1 MECVSVVIN
10 SKIECSK
17 GKVMKV
23 DYKQNQRG
31 GYQVYLDGSDYGL
44 TFYLPNGYKPEDYKI
59 EFKENERSTL
69 LPCENLNIEFVSPP
83 ETTSLIRFDQGANI
97 ICEDKDIMFS
107 LKESLELGINTR
119 VLIETNIKPDADGF
133 KRIHRNRLSIK
144 DNYHI
149 SLGFLDKG
157 IKSKEIPEK
166 LTHIR
171 LASKRPIIDGEIA
184 HNKNINFVVLANSP
198 LIHLTGNEYNIH
210 RENNEPMLRLFLLC
224 PSATIVATNE
234 FKFPDAKSSINELI
248 FESDFLYWTYSTT
261 YIGGELNKLKL
272 QSDGFT
278 KIENYGMSV
287 MLVES
292 DTTINCENLYFNGGA
307 TGELIAMQPRIRTS
321 FFGKNT
327 ISCKKALD
335 IVSLVASTSLDQ
347 VSIDSKSDKL
357 TISNTPSI
365 FRSEISFKPD
375 DPSTE
380 EVLIEDATLN
390 KCSIKNHRGD
400 LCNIKLAEA
409 ILDGCNFN
417 KNAYLNFSYRSEL
430 EVEGRDYK
438 DYANIYYNLTN
449 VEVKEGATF
458 KVDMQATWKKA
469 FSNLDYAEGME
480 FFLNMT
486 NCVINGECE
495 LHGFV
500 PNLNNV
506 ILDNANLTC
515 NYPLMEANNSV
526 IRDKVELFNIK
537 GVNNSELN
545 KAVVDSSEPI
555 KIDSEIISSN
565 YIPDYVAY
573 LAEKDSSSKNSK
585 ISVKDIEIL

>member
-1 MECVSVVIN
+1 MA
-10 SKIECSK
+10 
-17 GKVMKV
+17 
-23 DYKQNQRG
+23 YRQNQKG
-31 GYQVYLDGSDYGL
+31 GWDVYFNNEEFGI
-44 TFYLPNGYKPEDYKI
+44 TFYFPKGYKPEDYDI
-59 EFKENERSTL
+59 QFKENERSTL

-83 ETTSLIRFDQGANI
+83 ETTSLIKFDQGANI

-107 LKESLELGINTR
+107 LKESLELGSNTR

-149 SLGFLDKG
+149 SLGFVDKG
-157 IKSKEIPEK
+157 IEAKKIPEK
-166 LTHIR
+166 LAHIR
-171 LASKRPIIDGEIA
+171 LASKRPIIDGEIS
-184 HNKNINFVVLANSP
+184 HNKNINFVVLANST

-210 RENNEPMLRLFLLC
+210 RENNEPMLNLYLFC

-234 FKFPDAKSSINELI
+234 FKFPDAKSSVNELI
-248 FESDFLYWTYSTT
+248 FEADFLYWAYSTT

-278 KIENYGMSV
+278 KIEKYGVPV

-307 TGELIAMQPRIRTS
+307 TGELSSIPQDAKTS

-327 ISCKKALD
+327 IRCKKALD

-347 VSIDSKSDKL
+347 VSIGSKSDKL

-375 DPSTE
+375 DPSIE

-390 KCSIKNHRGD
+390 KCSIKNHKGD

-417 KNAYLNFSYRSEL
+417 KNAYLDFSYRSEL
-430 EVEGRDYK
+430 EVEGREYK
-438 DYANIYYNLTN
+438 DYANLYYNLTN

-469 FSNLDYAEGME
+469 FSNIDYAEGME

-486 NCVINGECE
+486 NCVVNGECE

-573 LAEKDSSSKNSK
+573 LAEKDNSLKNSK
-585 ISVKDIEIL
+585 INVKDIEIL

>member
-1 MECVSVVIN
+1 
-10 SKIECSK
+10 
-17 GKVMKV
+17 MKV

-31 GYQVYLDGSDYGL
+31 GYQVYLDGKDYGL
-44 TFYLPNGYKPEDYKI
+44 AFYLPKGYKPEDYDI
-59 EFKENERSTL
+59 QFKENERSTL
-69 LPCENLNIEFVSPP
+69 CPCENLNIEFVNPP
-83 ETTSLIRFDQGANI
+83 EKTSLITFDQGVNI
-97 ICEDKDIMFS
+97 ICEDEDVMFS
-107 LKESLELGINTR
+107 LKESLELSSNTR
-119 VLIETNIKPDADGF
+119 VLIETNIKPDSDGF
-133 KRIHRNRLSIK
+133 KHIHRDRLSIK

-149 SLGFLDKG
+149 SLGFVDKG
-157 IKSKEIPEK
+157 IEAKKIPEK

-184 HNKNINFVVLANSP
+184 HNKNINFVVLANST

-210 RENNEPMLRLFLLC
+210 RENNEPMLRLFAIC
-224 PSATIVATNE
+224 PSATIVTKNE
-234 FKFPDAKSSINELI
+234 FKFPDAKSSVNELV

-307 TGELIAMQPRIRTS
+307 TGELVAMQPRIRTS
-321 FFGKNT
+321 LFGKNT
-327 ISCKKALD
+327 ITCKKALD

-365 FRSEISFKPD
+365 FRSDISFKPD
-375 DPSTE
+375 DSSTE

-390 KCSIKNHRGD
+390 KCSIKNHKGD

-417 KNAYLNFSYRSEL
+417 KNAYLDFSYRSEL
-430 EVEGRDYK
+430 EVEGREYK
-438 DYANIYYNLTN
+438 DYANLYYNLTN

-469 FSNLDYAEGME
+469 FSNIDYAEGME

-486 NCVINGECE
+486 NCVVNGECE

-500 PNLNNV
+500 PNLNNI

-537 GVNNSELN
+537 AVNNSELN
-545 KAVVDSSEPI
+545 KSVVDSSEPI

-573 LAEKDSSSKNSK
+573 LAEKNSSSKNSK
-585 ISVKDIEIL
+585 IDVKDIEIL

>member
-1 MECVSVVIN
+1 
-10 SKIECSK
+10 
-17 GKVMKV
+17 MKV

-31 GYQVYLDGSDYGL
+31 GYQVYLDGKDYGL
-44 TFYLPNGYKPEDYKI
+44 AFYLPNGYKPEDYDI
-59 EFKENERSTL
+59 QFKENEKAALS
-69 LPCENLNIEFVSPP
+69 PCENLNIEFVNPP
-83 ETTSLIRFDQGANI
+83 ENTSLITFDQGVNI

-107 LKESLELGINTR
+107 LKNSLELNQNTR
-119 VLIETNIKPDADGF
+119 VLIETNIKPDSDGF
-133 KRIHRNRLSIK
+133 KRIHRDRLIIK

-149 SLGFLDKG
+149 SLGFVDKG
-157 IKSKEIPEK
+157 IESKELPEG
-166 LTHIR
+166 LAPIR
-171 LASKRPIIDGEIA
+171 IAKKEPIVDNEIA
-184 HNKNINFVVLANSP
+184 RNSNINFVVLANST
-198 LIHLTGNEYNIH
+198 LIQLKGNSYKINK
-210 RENNEPMLRLFLLC
+210 ENNEPMLNLYLFC
-224 PSATIVATNE
+224 PSAVILAGNE
-234 FKFPDAKSSINELI
+234 FKFPDAKTSVNELI
-248 FESDFLYWTYSTT
+248 FEADFLYWSVSETF
-261 YIGGELNKLKL
+261 IGGESNKLKL

-278 KIENYGMSV
+278 KIENYGVPV

-307 TGELIAMQPRIRTS
+307 SRELGTIPPRIRTS
-321 FFGKNT
+321 FFGKNA

-375 DPSTE
+375 DPSIP

-390 KCSIKNHRGD
+390 KCFIKNHRGD

-430 EVEGRDYK
+430 EVEEREHK
-438 DYANIYYNLTN
+438 DYANLYYNLTN

-458 KVDMQATWKKA
+458 KVDMQAAWKKA
-469 FSNLDYAEGME
+469 FSNIDYAEGME

-486 NCVINGECE
+486 NCVVNGECE

-526 IRDKVELFNIK
+526 IRDKVELFNVK

>member
-1 MECVSVVIN
+1 
-10 SKIECSK
+10 
-17 GKVMKV
+17 MKV

-107 LKESLELGINTR
+107 LKESLELGSNTR

-585 ISVKDIEIL
+585 ICVKDIEIL

>member
-1 MECVSVVIN
+1 
-10 SKIECSK
+10 
-17 GKVMKV
+17 MKV

-31 GYQVYLDGSDYGL
+31 GYQVYLDGKDYGL
-44 TFYLPNGYKPEDYKI
+44 AFYFPKGYKPEDYDI
-59 EFKENERSTL
+59 QFKENERSTL

-83 ETTSLIRFDQGANI
+83 ETTSLIKFDQGANI

-107 LKESLELGINTR
+107 LKESLELGSNTR

-133 KRIHRNRLSIK
+133 KRIHRDRLSIK

-149 SLGFLDKG
+149 SLGFVDKG
-157 IKSKEIPEK
+157 IESKELPEK
-166 LTHIR
+166 LAHIR
-171 LASKRPIIDGEIA
+171 LAAKRPIIDGEIA
-184 HNKNINFVVLANSP
+184 HNKNINFVVLANST

-234 FKFPDAKSSINELI
+234 FKFPDAKSSVNELV

-278 KIENYGMSV
+278 KIEKYGVPV

-327 ISCKKALD
+327 ISCKKDLN

-357 TISNTPSI
+357 TISNSPSI

-375 DPSTE
+375 DTSIE
-380 EVLIEDATLN
+380 EVLIEDATLH
-390 KCSIKNHRGD
+390 KCSIKNHKGD

-417 KNAYLNFSYRSEL
+417 KNAYLDFSYRSEL
-430 EVEGRDYK
+430 EVEGREYK

-469 FSNLDYAEGME
+469 FSNIDYAEGMK

-486 NCVINGECE
+486 NCVVNGECE

-526 IRDKVELFNIK
+526 IKDKVELFNVK
-537 GVNNSELN
+537 AVNNSELN

-573 LAEKDSSSKNSK
+573 LAEKDNSSKNSK
-585 ISVKDIEIL
+585 IDVKDIEIL

>member
-1 MECVSVVIN
+1 
-10 SKIECSK
+10 
-17 GKVMKV
+17 MKV
-23 DYKQNQRG
+23 DYKQNERG
-31 GYQVYLDGSDYGL
+31 GYQVYLDGNGYGL
-44 TFYLPNGYKPEDYKI
+44 TFYLPKGYTPEDYGI
-59 EFKENERSTL
+59 EFEENAMVNL
-69 LPCENLNIEFVSPP
+69 FPCENLNIEFVNPP
-83 ETTSLIRFDQGANI
+83 EETDGPIVFDQAANI
-97 ICEDKDIMFS
+97 ICEDKDIMLS
-107 LKESLELGINTR
+107 LKDSLELGSNVR
-119 VLIETNIKPDADGF
+119 VLIETNIKPDSDGF
-133 KRIHRNRLSIK
+133 KRIHRDKLSIK

-149 SLGFLDKG
+149 TLGFVNKG
-157 IKSKEIPEK
+157 ITPKKIPEGI
-166 LTHIR
+166 IR
-171 LASKRPIIDGEIA
+171 NDINRDGEII
-184 HNKNINFVVLANSP
+184 NNRNINFVVLANSEI
-198 LIHLTGNEYNIH
+198 IHLQSNDYRIH
-210 RENNEPMLRLFLLC
+210 RENNEPMLNLYLFC
-224 PSATIVATNE
+224 PSATIVTSNQ

-248 FESDFLYWTYSTT
+248 FEADLLYWSVSET
-261 YIGGELNKLKL
+261 YIDGELNKLKL
-272 QSDGFT
+272 QSDNFT
-278 KIENYGMSV
+278 KIENYGVPV
-287 MLVES
+287 MLVDT

-307 TGELIAMQPRIRTS
+307 SRELGTIPPRIKTS
-321 FFGKNT
+321 LFGKNT
-327 ISCKKALD
+327 ISCKKVLD
-335 IVSLVASTSLDQ
+335 IVSLVNNTSFDQ

-357 TISNTPSI
+357 TISNSPSI

-375 DPSTE
+375 DTSIE
-380 EVLIEDATLN
+380 EVLIEDATLH
-390 KCSIKNHRGD
+390 KCSIKNHKGD

-430 EVEGRDYK
+430 EVEGREYK

-469 FSNLDYAEGME
+469 FSNIDYAEGMK

-486 NCVINGECE
+486 NCVVNGECE

-526 IRDKVELFNIK
+526 IRDKVELFNVK

-573 LAEKDSSSKNSK
+573 LAEKDNSSKNSK

>member
-1 MECVSVVIN
+1 
-10 SKIECSK
+10 
-17 GKVMKV
+17 MKV
-23 DYKQNQRG
+23 DYKQNQGG
-31 GYQVYLDGSDYGL
+31 GYQVYLDGKDYGL
-44 TFYLPNGYKPEDYKI
+44 AFYLPKGYKPEDYNI
-59 EFKENERSTL
+59 QFKENERSTL
-69 LPCENLNIEFVSPP
+69 CPCENLNIEFVNPP
-83 ETTSLIRFDQGANI
+83 EKTSLITFDQGANI

-107 LKESLELGINTR
+107 LKESLELGSNTR
-119 VLIETNIKPDADGF
+119 VLIETNIKPDSDGF
-133 KRIHRNRLSIK
+133 KRIHRDRLSIK

-149 SLGFLDKG
+149 SLGFVD
-157 IKSKEIPEK
+157 KEITPKKIPEGI
-166 LTHIR
+166 IR
-171 LASKRPIIDGEIA
+171 NDINRDGEII
-184 HNKNINFVVLANSP
+184 NNRNINFVVLANSEI
-198 LIHLTGNEYNIH
+198 IHLQSNDYRIH
-210 RENNEPMLRLFLLC
+210 RENNEPMLNLYLFC
-224 PSATIVATNE
+224 PSATIVTTNQ
-234 FKFPDAKSSINELI
+234 FKFPDAKTSVNELT
-248 FESDFLYWTYSTT
+248 FEADFLYWSVSETF
-261 YIGGELNKLKL
+261 IGGESNKLKL

-278 KIENYGMSV
+278 KIENYGVPV

-307 TGELIAMQPRIRTS
+307 SRELGTIPPRIRTS

-357 TISNTPSI
+357 TILNTPSI

-375 DPSTE
+375 DTSIE
-380 EVLIEDATLN
+380 EVLIEDATLH
-390 KCSIKNHRGD
+390 KCSIKNHKGD

-417 KNAYLNFSYRSEL
+417 KNAYLDFSYRSEL
-430 EVEGRDYK
+430 EVEGREYK

-449 VEVKEGATF
+449 VEVKEAATF

-469 FSNLDYAEGME
+469 FSNIDYAEGME

-486 NCVINGECE
+486 NCVVNGECE

-526 IRDKVELFNIK
+526 IRDKVELFNVK
-537 GVNNSELN
+537 GINNSELN

-573 LAEKDSSSKNSK
+573 LAEKDNSSKNSK
-585 ISVKDIEIL
+585 IDVKDIEIL

>member
-1 MECVSVVIN
+1 
-10 SKIECSK
+10 
-17 GKVMKV
+17 MKV
-23 DYKQNQRG
+23 NYKQNQKG
-31 GYQVYLDGSDYGL
+31 GYQVYLDGKDYGL
-44 TFYLPNGYKPEDYKI
+44 VFYLPKGYKPEDYDI
-59 EFKENERSTL
+59 QFKENERSTFC
-69 LPCENLNIEFVSPP
+69 PCENLNIEFVSPP
-83 ETTSLIRFDQGANI
+83 EKTSLITFDQGVNI
-97 ICEDKDIMFS
+97 ICEDKEIMFC
-107 LKESLELGINTR
+107 LKESLELGSNTR
-119 VLIETNIKPDADGF
+119 VLIETNIKPDSDGF
-133 KRIHRNRLSIK
+133 KRIHRDKLSIK
-144 DNYHI
+144 DNHHI
-149 SLGFLDKG
+149 TLGFVDKG
-157 IKSKEIPEK
+157 ITPKKIPEGI
-166 LTHIR
+166 TRNDINR
-171 LASKRPIIDGEIA
+171 DGEII
-184 HNKNINFVVLANSP
+184 NNRNINFVVLANSEI
-198 LIHLTGNEYNIH
+198 IHLQSNDYRIH
-210 RENNEPMLRLFLLC
+210 RENNEPMLNLYLFC
-224 PSATIVATNE
+224 PSATIVTSNQ

-248 FESDFLYWTYSTT
+248 FEADLLYWSVSET

-272 QSDGFT
+272 QSDNFT
-278 KIENYGMSV
+278 KIENYGVPV
-287 MLVES
+287 MLVDT

-307 TGELIAMQPRIRTS
+307 SRELGTIPPRIKTS
-321 FFGKNT
+321 LFGKNT
-327 ISCKKALD
+327 ISCKKVLD
-335 IVSLVASTSLDQ
+335 IVSLVSGTSLDQ

-365 FRSEISFKPD
+365 FRSEIVFKPD
-375 DPSTE
+375 DPNKE
-380 EVLIEDATLN
+380 EILIEDATIN
-390 KCSIKNHRGD
+390 KSLIKNHKGD

-417 KNAYLNFSYRSEL
+417 KNAYLDFSYRSEL
-430 EVEGRDYK
+430 EVEGREYK
-438 DYANIYYNLTN
+438 DYANLYYNLTN

-458 KVDMQATWKKA
+458 KVDMQATWKKT
-469 FSNLDYAEGME
+469 FSNIDYAEGME

-526 IRDKVELFNIK
+526 IRDKVELFNVK

-565 YIPDYVAY
+565 YIPDYNAY
-573 LAEKDSSSKNSK
+573 LAEKDNSSKNSK

>member
-1 MECVSVVIN
+1 MA
-10 SKIECSK
+10 
-17 GKVMKV
+17 
-23 DYKQNQRG
+23 
-31 GYQVYLDGSDYGL
+31 
-44 TFYLPNGYKPEDYKI
+44 
-59 EFKENERSTL
+59 
-69 LPCENLNIEFVSPP
+69 FV
-83 ETTSLIRFDQGANI
+83 
-97 ICEDKDIMFS
+97 
-107 LKESLELGINTR
+107 
-119 VLIETNIKPDADGF
+119 
-133 KRIHRNRLSIK
+133 
-144 DNYHI
+144 
-149 SLGFLDKG
+149 DKG
-157 IKSKEIPEK
+157 IEAKKIPEN

-184 HNKNINFVVLANSP
+184 HNKNINFVILANST

-210 RENNEPMLRLFLLC
+210 RENNEPMLRLFTLC

-234 FKFPDAKSSINELI
+234 FKFPDAKSSVNELI

-278 KIENYGMSV
+278 KVENYGMSV
-287 MLVES
+287 MLVDS

-307 TGELIAMQPRIRTS
+307 TGELVTMQPRIRTS
-321 FFGKNT
+321 LFGKNT
-327 ISCKKALD
+327 ITCKKALD

-375 DPSTE
+375 DPSTQ

-417 KNAYLNFSYRSEL
+417 KNAYLDFSYRSEL
-430 EVEGRDYK
+430 EVEGREYK

-469 FSNLDYAEGME
+469 FSNIDYAEGME

-486 NCVINGECE
+486 NCVVNGDCE

-526 IRDKVELFNIK
+526 IRDKVELFNVK

-545 KAVVDSSEPI
+545 IAVVDSSEPI

-585 ISVKDIEIL
+585 INVKDIEIL

>member
-1 MECVSVVIN
+1 
-10 SKIECSK
+10 
-17 GKVMKV
+17 MKV

-31 GYQVYLDGSDYGL
+31 GYQVYLDGKDYGL
-44 TFYLPNGYKPEDYKI
+44 TFYLPKGYKPEDYDI
-59 EFKENERSTL
+59 QFKENERSTL
-69 LPCENLNIEFVSPP
+69 CPCENLSIEFVNPP
-83 ETTSLIRFDQGANI
+83 DNTSLITFDQGANI

-107 LKESLELGINTR
+107 LKNSLELGSNTR
-119 VLIETNIKPDADGF
+119 VLIETNIKPDSDGF
-133 KRIHRNRLSIK
+133 KRIHRDRLIIK

-149 SLGFLDKG
+149 SLGFVDKG
-157 IKSKEIPEK
+157 IESKELPEG
-166 LTHIR
+166 LAPIR
-171 LASKRPIIDGEIA
+171 IATKEPIINSEIA
-184 HNKNINFVVLANSP
+184 RNSNINFVVLANST
-198 LIHLTGNEYNIH
+198 LIQLKGNSYKINK
-210 RENNEPMLRLFLLC
+210 ENNEPMLNLYLFC
-224 PSATIVATNE
+224 PSAVILAGNE
-234 FKFPDAKSSINELI
+234 FKFPDAKTSVNELV
-248 FESDFLYWTYSTT
+248 FESDFLYWSVSDT
-261 YIGGELNKLKL
+261 YIGGESNKLKL
-272 QSDGFT
+272 HSDGFT
-278 KIENYGMSV
+278 KIENYGVPV

-307 TGELIAMQPRIRTS
+307 TGELVAMQPRIRTS

-327 ISCKKALD
+327 ITCKKDLN
-335 IVSLVASTSLDQ
+335 IVSLVTSTSLDQ

-365 FRSEISFKPD
+365 FRSEISFRPD
-375 DPSTE
+375 DPSIQ

-390 KCSIKNHRGD
+390 KCFIKNHKGD

-417 KNAYLNFSYRSEL
+417 KNAYLDFSYRSEL
-430 EVEGRDYK
+430 EVEGREYK

-469 FSNLDYAEGME
+469 FSNIDYAEGME

-486 NCVINGECE
+486 NCVVNGECE
-495 LHGFV
+495 IHGFV

-526 IRDKVELFNIK
+526 IRDKVELFNVK

-565 YIPDYVAY
+565 YIPDYSAY
-573 LAEKDSSSKNSK
+573 LAEKDNSSKNSK
-585 ISVKDIEIL
+585 IDVKDIELL

>member
-1 MECVSVVIN
+1 
-10 SKIECSK
+10 
-17 GKVMKV
+17 MKV
-23 DYKQNQRG
+23 DYKQNQKG
-31 GYQVYLDGSDYGL
+31 GYQVYLDGKDYGL
-44 TFYLPNGYKPEDYKI
+44 AFYLPKGYKPEDYDI
-59 EFKENERSTL
+59 QFKENERSTL
-69 LPCENLNIEFVSPP
+69 CPCENLNIEFVNPP
-83 ETTSLIRFDQGANI
+83 EKTSLITFDQGANI

-107 LKESLELGINTR
+107 LKESLELGSNTR
-119 VLIETNIKPDADGF
+119 VLVETNIKPDSDGF
-133 KRIHRNRLSIK
+133 KRIHRDRLSIK

-149 SLGFLDKG
+149 SLGLVDKG
-157 IKSKEIPEK
+157 IEAKELPEK
-166 LTHIR
+166 LAHIR

-184 HNKNINFVVLANSP
+184 HNKNINFVVLANST

-210 RENNEPMLRLFLLC
+210 RENNEPMLRLFTLC

-234 FKFPDAKSSINELI
+234 FKFPDAKSSVNELV

-278 KIENYGMSV
+278 KIEKYGVPV

-327 ISCKKALD
+327 ITCKKDLN
-335 IVSLVASTSLDQ
+335 IVSLVASTSFDQ

-365 FRSEISFKPD
+365 FRSDISFKPD

-390 KCSIKNHRGD
+390 KCFIKNHKGD

-417 KNAYLNFSYRSEL
+417 KNAYLDFSYRSEL
-430 EVEGRDYK
+430 EVEGREYK

-469 FSNLDYAEGME
+469 FSNIDYTEGME

-486 NCVINGECE
+486 NCVVNGECE

-526 IRDKVELFNIK
+526 IRDKVELFNVK

-573 LAEKDSSSKNSK
+573 LAEKDNSSKNSK
-585 ISVKDIEIL
+585 IDVKDIEIL

>member
-1 MECVSVVIN
+1 
-10 SKIECSK
+10 
-17 GKVMKV
+17 MKV

-31 GYQVYLDGSDYGL
+31 GYQVYLDGKDYGL
-44 TFYLPNGYKPEDYKI
+44 AFYLPKGYKPEDYDI
-59 EFKENERSTL
+59 QFKENERSTL
-69 LPCENLNIEFVSPP
+69 CPCENLNIEFVDPP
-83 ETTSLIRFDQGANI
+83 EKTSLITFDQGANI

-107 LKESLELGINTR
+107 LKESLELGSNTR
-119 VLIETNIKPDADGF
+119 VLIETNIKPDSDGF
-133 KRIHRNRLSIK
+133 KRIHRDRLSIK

-149 SLGFLDKG
+149 SLGFVDKG
-157 IKSKEIPEK
+157 IEAKELPEK

-184 HNKNINFVVLANSP
+184 HNKNINFVVLANST

-210 RENNEPMLRLFLLC
+210 RENNEPMLRLFAIC

-234 FKFPDAKSSINELI
+234 FKFPDAKSSVNELI

-307 TGELIAMQPRIRTS
+307 TGELTAMQPRIRTS
-321 FFGKNT
+321 LFGKNT

-335 IVSLVASTSLDQ
+335 IVSLVFSTSLDQ
-347 VSIDSKSDKL
+347 VDIQSKSDKL
-357 TISNTPSI
+357 KISNSPSI
-365 FRSEISFKPD
+365 FRSEIAFKPD
-375 DPSTE
+375 DPSTQ

-390 KCSIKNHRGD
+390 KCFIKNHKGD

-417 KNAYLNFSYRSEL
+417 KNAYLDFSYRSEL
-430 EVEGRDYK
+430 EVEGREYK

-469 FSNLDYAEGME
+469 FSNLDYGEGME

-486 NCVINGECE
+486 NCVVSGECE
-495 LHGFV
+495 IHGFV

-526 IRDKVELFNIK
+526 IRDKVELFNVK

-565 YIPDYVAY
+565 YISDYVAY
-573 LAEKDSSSKNSK
+573 LAEKDNSSKNSK
-585 ISVKDIEIL
+585 IDVKDIEIL

>member
-1 MECVSVVIN
+1 
-10 SKIECSK
+10 
-17 GKVMKV
+17 MKV

-31 GYQVYLDGSDYGL
+31 GYQVYLDGKDYGL
-44 TFYLPNGYKPEDYKI
+44 AFYLSKGYKPEDYDI
-59 EFKENERSTL
+59 QFKENERATL
-69 LPCENLNIEFVSPP
+69 CPCENLNIEFVNPP
-83 ETTSLIRFDQGANI
+83 ETTSLITFDQGVNI

-107 LKESLELGINTR
+107 LKDSLELGSNTR
-119 VLIETNIKPDADGF
+119 VLIETNIKPDSDGF
-133 KRIHRNRLSIK
+133 KRIHRDRLSIK

-149 SLGFLDKG
+149 SLGFVDKG
-157 IKSKEIPEK
+157 IEAKELPEK

-171 LASKRPIIDGEIA
+171 LASKRPIIDGEILR
-184 HNKNINFVVLANSP
+184 NSNINFVVLANSNI
-198 LIHLTGNEYNIH
+198 IHLQTNDYKIH
-210 RENNEPMLRLFLLC
+210 KENNEPMLRLFAIC
-224 PSATIVATNE
+224 PSATIVTANQ
-234 FKFPDAKSSINELI
+234 FKFPDAKTSVNELT
-248 FESDFLYWTYSTT
+248 FEADFLYWSVSETF
-261 YIGGELNKLKL
+261 IGGESNKLKL
-272 QSDGFT
+272 RSDGFT
-278 KIENYGMSV
+278 KIENYGVPV

-307 TGELIAMQPRIRTS
+307 SRELGTIPPRIRTS
-321 FFGKNT
+321 LFGKNT

-335 IVSLVASTSLDQ
+335 IVSLVSSTSLDQ

-390 KCSIKNHRGD
+390 KCFIKNHKGD

-417 KNAYLNFSYRSEL
+417 KNAYLDFSYRSEL
-430 EVEGRDYK
+430 EVEGREYK
-438 DYANIYYNLTN
+438 DYANLYYNLTN

-469 FSNLDYAEGME
+469 FSNIDYAEGME

-486 NCVINGECE
+486 NCVVNGECE

-515 NYPLMEANNSV
+515 NYPLMEANNAV

-585 ISVKDIEIL
+585 IDVKDIEIL

>member
-1 MECVSVVIN
+1 
-10 SKIECSK
+10 
-17 GKVMKV
+17 MKV

-107 LKESLELGINTR
+107 LKESLELGSNTR

>member
-1 MECVSVVIN
+1 
-10 SKIECSK
+10 
-17 GKVMKV
+17 
-23 DYKQNQRG
+23 
-31 GYQVYLDGSDYGL
+31 
-44 TFYLPNGYKPEDYKI
+44 
-59 EFKENERSTL
+59 
-69 LPCENLNIEFVSPP
+69 
-83 ETTSLIRFDQGANI
+83 
-97 ICEDKDIMFS
+97 
-107 LKESLELGINTR
+107 
-119 VLIETNIKPDADGF
+119 
-133 KRIHRNRLSIK
+133 
-144 DNYHI
+144 
-149 SLGFLDKG
+149 
-157 IKSKEIPEK
+157 
-166 LTHIR
+166 
-171 LASKRPIIDGEIA
+171 
-184 HNKNINFVVLANSP
+184 
-198 LIHLTGNEYNIH
+198 
-210 RENNEPMLRLFLLC
+210 MLRLFAIC

-234 FKFPDAKSSINELI
+234 FKFPDAKTSINELV
-248 FESDFLYWTYSTT
+248 FEADFLYWTYSTT

-278 KIENYGMSV
+278 KIEKYGVPV

-327 ISCKKALD
+327 ISCKKVLD
-335 IVSLVASTSLDQ
+335 IVSLVSSTSFDQ

-357 TISNTPSI
+357 TISNSPSI

-375 DPSTE
+375 DPSTQ

-430 EVEGRDYK
+430 EVEGREYK

-469 FSNLDYAEGME
+469 FSNIDYAEGME

-486 NCVINGECE
+486 NCVVNGECK

-526 IRDKVELFNIK
+526 IRDKVELFNVK

-565 YIPDYVAY
+565 YIPDYNAY
-573 LAEKDSSSKNSK
+573 LAEKNSSSKNSK
-585 ISVKDIEIL
+585 IDVKDIEIL

>member
-1 MECVSVVIN
+1 
-10 SKIECSK
+10 
-17 GKVMKV
+17 MKV

-31 GYQVYLDGSDYGL
+31 GYQVYLDGKDYGL
-44 TFYLPNGYKPEDYKI
+44 AFYLPKGYKPEDYDI
-59 EFKENERSTL
+59 QFKENEMAYLT
-69 LPCENLNIEFVSPP
+69 PCENLNIEFVNPP
-83 ETTSLIRFDQGANI
+83 EETSLITFDQGANI

-107 LKESLELGINTR
+107 LKNSLELNQNTR
-119 VLIETNIKPDADGF
+119 VLIETNIKPDSDGF
-133 KRIHRNRLSIK
+133 KRIHRDRLIIK
-144 DNYHI
+144 ENYHI
-149 SLGFLDKG
+149 SLGFVDKG
-157 IKSKEIPEK
+157 IKSKELPEG
-166 LTHIR
+166 LAPIR
-171 LASKRPIIDGEIA
+171 IATGAPIVDGEIA
-184 HNKNINFVVLANSP
+184 RNRNINFVVLANST
-198 LIHLTGNEYNIH
+198 LIQLKGNSYKINK
-210 RENNEPMLRLFLLC
+210 ENNEPMLNLYLFC
-224 PSATIVATNE
+224 PSAVILAGNE
-234 FKFPDAKSSINELI
+234 FKFPDAKTSVNELI
-248 FESDFLYWTYSTT
+248 FEADFLYWSVSETH
-261 YIGGELNKLKL
+261 IGGELNKLKL

-278 KIENYGMSV
+278 RIENYGVPV

-307 TGELIAMQPRIRTS
+307 SRELGTIPPRIRTS
-321 FFGKNT
+321 LFGKNT

-335 IVSLVASTSLDQ
+335 IVSLTFSTSLDQ
-347 VSIDSKSDKL
+347 VDIQSKSDKL
-357 TISNTPSI
+357 KISNSPSI
-365 FRSEISFKPD
+365 FRSEVSFKPD
-375 DPSTE
+375 DPSIE

-390 KCSIKNHRGD
+390 KCSIKNHKGD

-430 EVEGRDYK
+430 EVEGREYK

-449 VEVKEGATF
+449 VEVKEGATL

-469 FSNLDYAEGME
+469 FSNIDYAEGME

-565 YIPDYVAY
+565 YIPDYIAY
-573 LAEKDSSSKNSK
+573 LAEKDNSSKNSK
-585 ISVKDIEIL
+585 IDVKDIEIL

>member
-1 MECVSVVIN
+1 
-10 SKIECSK
+10 
-17 GKVMKV
+17 MKV
-23 DYKQNQRG
+23 DYKQNERG
-31 GYQVYLDGSDYGL
+31 GYQVYLDGKDYGL
-44 TFYLPNGYKPEDYKI
+44 AFYFPKGYKPEDYDI
-59 EFKENERSTL
+59 QFKENERSTL
-69 LPCENLNIEFVSPP
+69 CPCENLNIEFVNPP
-83 ETTSLIRFDQGANI
+83 EKTSLITFDQGANI
-97 ICEDKDIMFS
+97 ICEDKEIMFC
-107 LKESLELGINTR
+107 LKESLELGSNTR
-119 VLIETNIKPDADGF
+119 VLIETNIKPDSDGF
-133 KRIHRNRLSIK
+133 KRIHRDRLSIK

-149 SLGFLDKG
+149 SLGFVDKG
-157 IKSKEIPEK
+157 IEAKKIPEK

-184 HNKNINFVVLANSP
+184 HNKNINFVVLANSS
-198 LIHLTGNEYNIH
+198 LIHLIGNEYNIH

-234 FKFPDAKSSINELI
+234 FKFPDAKTSVNELI

-307 TGELIAMQPRIRTS
+307 TGELVAMQPRIRTS

-327 ISCKKALD
+327 ISCKKDLN

-409 ILDGCNFN
+409 ILDGCNFD
-417 KNAYLNFSYRSEL
+417 KNAYLDFSYRSEL
-430 EVEGRDYK
+430 EVEGREYK

-469 FSNLDYAEGME
+469 FSNIDYAEGME

-486 NCVINGECE
+486 NCVVNGECE

-526 IRDKVELFNIK
+526 IRDKVELFNVK

-573 LAEKDSSSKNSK
+573 LAEKDNSSKNSK
-585 ISVKDIEIL
+585 ISVKDIELL

>member
-1 MECVSVVIN
+1 
-10 SKIECSK
+10 
-17 GKVMKV
+17 MKV
-23 DYKQNQRG
+23 DYKQNQKG
-31 GYQVYLDGSDYGL
+31 GYQVYLDGKDYGL
-44 TFYLPNGYKPEDYKI
+44 AFYLPKGYKPEDYDI
-59 EFKENERSTL
+59 QFKENERSIL
-69 LPCENLNIEFVSPP
+69 CPCENLNIEFVNPP
-83 ETTSLIRFDQGANI
+83 ETTSLITFDQGANI

-107 LKESLELGINTR
+107 LKESLEFGSNTR
-119 VLIETNIKPDADGF
+119 VLIETNIKPDSDGF
-133 KRIHRNRLSIK
+133 KRIHRDRLSIK

-149 SLGFLDKG
+149 SLGFVDKG
-157 IKSKEIPEK
+157 IESKKIPEK

-184 HNKNINFVVLANSP
+184 HNKNINFVVLANST

-234 FKFPDAKSSINELI
+234 FKFPDAKTSVNELI

-278 KIENYGMSV
+278 KIEKYGVPV

-327 ISCKKALD
+327 ITCKKDLN
-335 IVSLVASTSLDQ
+335 IVSLVASTSFDQ
-347 VSIDSKSDKL
+347 VNIDSKSDKL

-375 DPSTE
+375 DPSIE

-409 ILDGCNFN
+409 ILDGCNFD

-430 EVEGRDYK
+430 EVEGREYK
-438 DYANIYYNLTN
+438 DYANLYYNLTN

-469 FSNLDYAEGME
+469 FSNIDYAEGME

-486 NCVINGECE
+486 NCVVNGECE

-526 IRDKVELFNIK
+526 IRDKVELFNVK

-573 LAEKDSSSKNSK
+573 LAEKDNSSKNSK

>member
-1 MECVSVVIN
+1 
-10 SKIECSK
+10 
-17 GKVMKV
+17 MKV

-31 GYQVYLDGSDYGL
+31 GYQVYLDGKDYGL
-44 TFYLPNGYKPEDYKI
+44 AFYFPKGYKPEDYDI
-59 EFKENERSTL
+59 QFKENERSTL

-107 LKESLELGINTR
+107 LKESLELGSNTR

-157 IKSKEIPEK
+157 IESKELPEK
-166 LTHIR
+166 LAHIR
-171 LASKRPIIDGEIA
+171 LAAGVPIRDGDIIR
-184 HNKNINFVVLANSP
+184 NRNINFVVLANSN
-198 LIHLTGNEYNIH
+198 LISLIKNDYRVHK
-210 RENNEPMLRLFLLC
+210 ENNEPMLNLYLFC
-224 PSATIVATNE
+224 PSATIVNKSE
-234 FKFPDAKSSINELI
+234 FEFSNVKTSVNELV
-248 FESDFLYWTYSTT
+248 FEADFLYWAFSKT
-261 YIGGELNKLKL
+261 YIDGELNKVKL
-272 QSDGFT
+272 QSEGFT
-278 KIENYGMSV
+278 KIENHGSTV
-287 MLVES
+287 LLAAT
-292 DTTINCENLYFNGGA
+292 DTTIDSENLYFNGGA
-307 TGELIAMQPRIRTS
+307 SRELSSIPQDAKTS

-327 ISCKKALD
+327 IRCKKALD
-335 IVSLVASTSLDQ
+335 IVSLVTNTSLDQ

-357 TISNTPSI
+357 TISNSPSI

-375 DPSTE
+375 DTSIE
-380 EVLIEDATLN
+380 EVLIEDATLH
-390 KCSIKNHRGD
+390 KCSIKNHKGD

-430 EVEGRDYK
+430 EVEGREYK

-458 KVDMQATWKKA
+458 RVDMQAKWNNA

-495 LHGFV
+495 IHGFV

-506 ILDNANLTC
+506 VLDNANLTC

-573 LAEKDSSSKNSK
+573 LAEKDNSSKNSK
-585 ISVKDIEIL
+585 ISVKDIELL

>member
-1 MECVSVVIN
+1 M
-10 SKIECSK
+10 
-17 GKVMKV
+17 VMKV
-23 DYKQNQRG
+23 DYKQNERG
-31 GYQVYLDGSDYGL
+31 GYQVYLDGKDYGL
-44 TFYLPNGYKPEDYKI
+44 AFYFPKGYKPEDYDI
-59 EFKENERSTL
+59 QFKENERSTL
-69 LPCENLNIEFVSPP
+69 CPCENLNIEFVNPP
-83 ETTSLIRFDQGANI
+83 EKTSLITFDQGANI
-97 ICEDKDIMFS
+97 ICEDKEIMFC
-107 LKESLELGINTR
+107 LKESLELGSNTR
-119 VLIETNIKPDADGF
+119 VLIETNIKPDSDGF
-133 KRIHRNRLSIK
+133 KRIHRDRLSIK

-149 SLGFLDKG
+149 SLGFVDKG
-157 IKSKEIPEK
+157 IEAKKIPEK

-184 HNKNINFVVLANSP
+184 HNKNINFVVLANSS
-198 LIHLTGNEYNIH
+198 LIHLIGNEYNIH

-234 FKFPDAKSSINELI
+234 FKFPDAKTSVNELI

-307 TGELIAMQPRIRTS
+307 TGELVAMQPRIRTS

-327 ISCKKALD
+327 ISCKKDLN

-409 ILDGCNFN
+409 ILDGCNFD
-417 KNAYLNFSYRSEL
+417 KNAYLDFSYRSEL
-430 EVEGRDYK
+430 EVEGREYK

-469 FSNLDYAEGME
+469 FSNIDYAEGME

-486 NCVINGECE
+486 NCVVNGECE

-526 IRDKVELFNIK
+526 IRDKVELFNVK

-573 LAEKDSSSKNSK
+573 LAEKDNSSKNSK
-585 ISVKDIEIL
+585 ISVKDIELL

>member
-1 MECVSVVIN
+1 
-10 SKIECSK
+10 
-17 GKVMKV
+17 MKV

-31 GYQVYLDGSDYGL
+31 GYQVYLDGKDYGL
-44 TFYLPNGYKPEDYKI
+44 AFYFPKGYKPEDYDI
-59 EFKENERSTL
+59 QFKENERSTL
-69 LPCENLNIEFVSPP
+69 LPCENLNIEFVNPP
-83 ETTSLIRFDQGANI
+83 EKTSLITFDQGVNI

-107 LKESLELGINTR
+107 LKESLELGNNTR
-119 VLIETNIKPDADGF
+119 VLIETNIKPDSDGF
-133 KRIHRNRLSIK
+133 KRIHRDKLSIK
-144 DNYHI
+144 DNHHI
-149 SLGFLDKG
+149 TLGFVNKG
-157 IKSKEIPEK
+157 ITPKKIPEGI
-166 LTHIR
+166 IR
-171 LASKRPIIDGEIA
+171 NDINRDGEII
-184 HNKNINFVVLANSP
+184 NNRNINFVVLANSEI
-198 LIHLTGNEYNIH
+198 IHLQSNDYRIH
-210 RENNEPMLRLFLLC
+210 RENNEPMLNLYLFC
-224 PSATIVATNE
+224 PSATIVTSNQ

-248 FESDFLYWTYSTT
+248 FEADLLYWSVSET

-272 QSDGFT
+272 QSDNFT
-278 KIENYGMSV
+278 KIENYGVPV
-287 MLVES
+287 MLVDT

-307 TGELIAMQPRIRTS
+307 SRELGTIPPRIKTS
-321 FFGKNT
+321 LFGKNT
-327 ISCKKALD
+327 ISCKKVLD
-335 IVSLVASTSLDQ
+335 IVSLVSGTSLDQ

-365 FRSEISFKPD
+365 FRSEIVFKPD
-375 DPSTE
+375 DPNKKE
-380 EVLIEDATLN
+380 ILIEDATIN
-390 KCSIKNHRGD
+390 KSLIKNHKGD
-400 LCNIKLAEA
+400 LCNIKLTEA

-417 KNAYLNFSYRSEL
+417 KNAYLDFSYRSEL
-430 EVEGRDYK
+430 EVEGREYK

-469 FSNLDYAEGME
+469 FSNIDYAEGME

-486 NCVINGECE
+486 NCVVNGECE
-495 LHGFV
+495 IHGFV

-573 LAEKDSSSKNSK
+573 LAEKDNSSKNSK
-585 ISVKDIEIL
+585 ISVKDIELL

>member
-1 MECVSVVIN
+1 
-10 SKIECSK
+10 
-17 GKVMKV
+17 MKV

-31 GYQVYLDGSDYGL
+31 GYQVYLDGKDYGL
-44 TFYLPNGYKPEDYKI
+44 AFYFPKGYKPEDYDI
-59 EFKENERSTL
+59 QFKENERSTL
-69 LPCENLNIEFVSPP
+69 CPCENLNIEFVDPP
-83 ETTSLIRFDQGANI
+83 KKTSLITFDQGANI

-107 LKESLELGINTR
+107 LKDSLELGSNTR
-119 VLIETNIKPDADGF
+119 VLVETNIKPDTDGF
-133 KRIHRNRLSIK
+133 KRIHRDRLAIK

-149 SLGFLDKG
+149 SLGFVDKG
-157 IKSKEIPEK
+157 IEAKKIPEK

-184 HNKNINFVVLANSP
+184 HNKNINFVVLANST

-210 RENNEPMLRLFLLC
+210 RENNEPMLRLFTLC

-234 FKFPDAKSSINELI
+234 FKFPDAKSSVNELI
-248 FESDFLYWTYSTT
+248 FESDFLYWAYSTT

-292 DTTINCENLYFNGGA
+292 DTNINCENLYFNGGA

-327 ISCKKALD
+327 ISCKKDLN
-335 IVSLVASTSLDQ
+335 IVSLVTSTSLDQ

-357 TISNTPSI
+357 TISNSPSI

-409 ILDGCNFN
+409 ILDGCNFD
-417 KNAYLNFSYRSEL
+417 KNSYLDFSYRSEL
-430 EVEGRDYK
+430 EVEGREYK

-449 VEVKEGATF
+449 VEVKEGTTF
-458 KVDMQATWKKA
+458 KVDMQAKWNNA

-486 NCVINGECE
+486 NCVVNGECE

-526 IRDKVELFNIK
+526 IRDKVELFNVK

-573 LAEKDSSSKNSK
+573 LAEKDNSSKNSK
-585 ISVKDIEIL
+585 IDVKDIEIL

>member
-1 MECVSVVIN
+1 MEVS
-10 SKIECSK
+10 
-17 GKVMKV
+17 
-23 DYKQNQRG
+23 YKQNQRG
-31 GYQVYLDGSDYGL
+31 GYQVYLDGKDYGL
-44 TFYLPNGYKPEDYKI
+44 TFYLPNGYKPEDYDI
-59 EFKENERSTL
+59 QFKENERAALS
-69 LPCENLNIEFVSPP
+69 PCENLNIEFVNSP
-83 ETTSLIRFDQGANI
+83 ENTSLITFDQGANI

-107 LKESLELGINTR
+107 LKDSLELNQNTR
-119 VLIETNIKPDADGF
+119 VLIETNIKPDSDGF
-133 KRIHRNRLSIK
+133 KRIHRDRLVVK
-144 DNYHI
+144 ENYHI
-149 SLGFLDKG
+149 SLGFVDKG
-157 IKSKEIPEK
+157 IKPKELPEG
-166 LTHIR
+166 LAPIR
-171 LASKRPIIDGEIA
+171 IATGAPIIDGEIA
-184 HNKNINFVVLANSP
+184 HNRNINFVVLANSS

-210 RENNEPMLRLFLLC
+210 RENNEPTLRLFAIC

-234 FKFPDAKSSINELI
+234 FKFPDAKTSINELV
-248 FESDFLYWTYSTT
+248 FEADFLYWTYSTT

-278 KIENYGMSV
+278 KIENYGVPV
-287 MLVES
+287 MLVDS
-292 DTTINCENLYFNGGA
+292 DTTINSENLYFNGGA
-307 TGELIAMQPRIRTS
+307 SRELGTIPPRIRTS
-321 FFGKNT
+321 LFGKNT

-335 IVSLVASTSLDQ
+335 IVSLVSSTSFDQ

-375 DPSTE
+375 DPSIE

-390 KCSIKNHRGD
+390 KCSIKNHKGD
-400 LCNIKLAEA
+400 LRNIKLAEA

-430 EVEGRDYK
+430 EVEGREYK
-438 DYANIYYNLTN
+438 DYANLYYNLTN
-449 VEVKEGATF
+449 VEVKEGATLE
-458 KVDMQATWKKA
+458 VDMQATWKKA
-469 FSNLDYAEGME
+469 FSNIDYAEGME

-486 NCVINGECE
+486 NCVVNGECE
-495 LHGFV
+495 IHGFV

-573 LAEKDSSSKNSK
+573 LAEKDNSSKNSK
-585 ISVKDIEIL
+585 IDVKDIEIL

>member
-1 MECVSVVIN
+1 MLN
-10 SKIECSK
+10 YT
-17 GKVMKV
+17 
-23 DYKQNQRG
+23 YKSPFFRCF
-31 GYQVYLDGSDYGL
+31 YIFLDVFGFFNIWVNGA
-44 TFYLPNGYKPEDYKI
+44 PKGYKPEDYDI
-59 EFKENERSTL
+59 QFKENERSTL
-69 LPCENLNIEFVSPP
+69 LQCENLNIEFVNPP
-83 ETTSLIRFDQGANI
+83 EKTSLITFDQGANI

-107 LKESLELGINTR
+107 LKESLELGSNTR
-119 VLIETNIKPDADGF
+119 VLIETNIKPDSDGF
-133 KRIHRNRLSIK
+133 KRIHRDRLSIK

-149 SLGFLDKG
+149 SLGFVDKG
-157 IKSKEIPEK
+157 IESKELPEK

-184 HNKNINFVVLANSP
+184 HNKNINFVVLANST

-234 FKFPDAKSSINELI
+234 FKFPDAKSSVNELV

-357 TISNTPSI
+357 TISNSPSI

-375 DPSTE
+375 DPSIE
-380 EVLIEDATLN
+380 EVSIEDATLN
-390 KCSIKNHRGD
+390 KCSIKNHKGD

-417 KNAYLNFSYRSEL
+417 KNAYLDFSYRSEL

-469 FSNLDYAEGME
+469 FSNIDYAEGME

-486 NCVINGECE
+486 NCVVNGECE
-495 LHGFV
+495 IHGFV

-526 IRDKVELFNIK
+526 IRDKVELFNVK
-537 GVNNSELN
+537 AVNNSELN

>member
-1 MECVSVVIN
+1 
-10 SKIECSK
+10 
-17 GKVMKV
+17 MKV

-31 GYQVYLDGSDYGL
+31 GYQVYLDGKDYGL
-44 TFYLPNGYKPEDYKI
+44 AFYFPKGYKPEDYDI
-59 EFKENERSTL
+59 QFKENERSTL
-69 LPCENLNIEFVSPP
+69 LPCENLNIEFVNPP
-83 ETTSLIRFDQGANI
+83 EKTSLITFDQGVNI

-107 LKESLELGINTR
+107 LKESLELGNNTR
-119 VLIETNIKPDADGF
+119 VLIETNIKPDSDGF
-133 KRIHRNRLSIK
+133 KRIHRDKLSIK
-144 DNYHI
+144 DNHHI
-149 SLGFLDKG
+149 TLGFVNKG
-157 IKSKEIPEK
+157 ITPKKIPEGI
-166 LTHIR
+166 IR
-171 LASKRPIIDGEIA
+171 NDINRDGEII
-184 HNKNINFVVLANSP
+184 NNRNINFVVLANSEI
-198 LIHLTGNEYNIH
+198 IHLQSNDYRIH
-210 RENNEPMLRLFLLC
+210 RENNEPMLNLYLFC
-224 PSATIVATNE
+224 PSATIVTSNQ

-248 FESDFLYWTYSTT
+248 FEADLLYWSVSET

-272 QSDGFT
+272 QSDNFT
-278 KIENYGMSV
+278 KIENYGVPV
-287 MLVES
+287 MLVDT

-307 TGELIAMQPRIRTS
+307 SRELGTIPPRIKTS
-321 FFGKNT
+321 LFGKNT
-327 ISCKKALD
+327 ISCKKVLD
-335 IVSLVASTSLDQ
+335 IVSLVSGTSLDQ

-365 FRSEISFKPD
+365 FRSEIVFKPD
-375 DPSTE
+375 DPNKKE
-380 EVLIEDATLN
+380 ILIEDATIN
-390 KCSIKNHRGD
+390 KSLIKNHKGD
-400 LCNIKLAEA
+400 LCNIRLAEG
-409 ILDGCNFN
+409 IVDGCNFDR
-417 KNAYLNFSYRSEL
+417 NAYLNFGYRSEL
-430 EVEGRDYK
+430 EVEGREYK
-438 DYANIYYNLTN
+438 DYANLYYNLTN

-469 FSNLDYAEGME
+469 FSNIDYAEGME

-486 NCVINGECE
+486 NCVVNGECE

-506 ILDNANLTC
+506 VLDNANLTC

-573 LAEKDSSSKNSK
+573 LAEKDNSSKNSK
-585 ISVKDIEIL
+585 IDVKDIEIL

>member
-1 MECVSVVIN
+1 MA
-10 SKIECSK
+10 
-17 GKVMKV
+17 
-23 DYKQNQRG
+23 YRQNQKG
-31 GYQVYLDGSDYGL
+31 GWDVYFNNEEFGI
-44 TFYLPNGYKPEDYKI
+44 TFYFPKGYKPEDYDI
-59 EFKENERSTL
+59 QFKENERSTL

-83 ETTSLIRFDQGANI
+83 ETTSLIKFDQGANI

-107 LKESLELGINTR
+107 LKESLELGSNTR

-149 SLGFLDKG
+149 SLGFVDKG
-157 IKSKEIPEK
+157 IEAKKIPEK

-171 LASKRPIIDGEIA
+171 LASKRPIIDGEIS
-184 HNKNINFVVLANSP
+184 HNKNINFVVLANST

-210 RENNEPMLRLFLLC
+210 RENNEPMLNLYLFC

-234 FKFPDAKSSINELI
+234 FKFPDAKSSVNELI
-248 FESDFLYWTYSTT
+248 FEADFLYWAYSTT

-278 KIENYGMSV
+278 KIEKYGVPV

-327 ISCKKALD
+327 ITCKKDLN

-375 DPSTE
+375 DPSIE

-390 KCSIKNHRGD
+390 KCSIKNHKGD

-417 KNAYLNFSYRSEL
+417 KNAYLDFSYRSEL
-430 EVEGRDYK
+430 EVEGREYK
-438 DYANIYYNLTN
+438 DYANLYYNLTN

-469 FSNLDYAEGME
+469 FSNIDYAEGME

-486 NCVINGECE
+486 NCVVNGECE

-573 LAEKDSSSKNSK
+573 LAEKDNSLKNSK
-585 ISVKDIEIL
+585 INVKDIEIL

>member
-1 MECVSVVIN
+1 
-10 SKIECSK
+10 
-17 GKVMKV
+17 MKV

-31 GYQVYLDGSDYGL
+31 GYQVYLDGKDYGL
-44 TFYLPNGYKPEDYKI
+44 ALYLPKGYKPEDYNI
-59 EFKENERSTL
+59 QFKENERSTL
-69 LPCENLNIEFVSPP
+69 CPCENLNIEFVNPP
-83 ETTSLIRFDQGANI
+83 EKTSLITFDQGANI
-97 ICEDKDIMFS
+97 ICEDKEIMFC
-107 LKESLELGINTR
+107 LKESLELGSNTR
-119 VLIETNIKPDADGF
+119 VLIETNIKPDSDGF
-133 KRIHRNRLSIK
+133 KRIHRDRLSIK

-149 SLGFLDKG
+149 SLGFVDKG
-157 IKSKEIPEK
+157 IESKELPEK
-166 LTHIR
+166 LAHIR

-184 HNKNINFVVLANSP
+184 HNKNINFVVLANST

-210 RENNEPMLRLFLLC
+210 RENNEPMLRLFTLC

-234 FKFPDAKSSINELI
+234 FKFPDAKSSVNELI

-287 MLVES
+287 MLVKS

-307 TGELIAMQPRIRTS
+307 SRELSSIPQDAKTS

-327 ISCKKALD
+327 IRCKKALD
-335 IVSLVASTSLDQ
+335 IVSLVTNTSLDQ

-357 TISNTPSI
+357 TISNSLSI

-375 DPSTE
+375 DTSIE
-380 EVLIEDATLN
+380 EVLIEDATLH
-390 KCSIKNHRGD
+390 KCSIKNHKGD

-417 KNAYLNFSYRSEL
+417 KNACLNFSYRSEL
-430 EVEGRDYK
+430 EVEGREYK

-469 FSNLDYAEGME
+469 FSNIDYAEGMK

-486 NCVINGECE
+486 NCVVNGECE

-526 IRDKVELFNIK
+526 IRDKVELFNVK
-537 GVNNSELN
+537 GVDNSELN
-545 KAVVDSSEPI
+545 KAVVDSSESI

-565 YIPDYVAY
+565 YIPDYNAY
-573 LAEKDSSSKNSK
+573 LAEKDNSSKNSK
-585 ISVKDIEIL
+585 IDVKDIEIL

>member
-1 MECVSVVIN
+1 MN
-10 SKIECSK
+10 DLNYRQNDK
-17 GKVMKV
+17 GGW
-23 DYKQNQRG
+23 D
-31 GYQVYLDGSDYGL
+31 VYFNNEEFGI
-44 TFYLPNGYKPEDYKI
+44 TFWLPDGYKPEDYDI
-59 EFKENERSTL
+59 QFKENERSTL
-69 LPCENLNIEFVSPP
+69 CPCENLNIEFVDPP
-83 ETTSLIRFDQGANI
+83 ETTSLITFDQGANI

-107 LKESLELGINTR
+107 LKESLELGSNTR
-119 VLIETNIKPDADGF
+119 VLIETNIKPDTDGF
-133 KRIHRNRLSIK
+133 KRIHRDRLSIK

-149 SLGFLDKG
+149 SLGFVDKG
-157 IKSKEIPEK
+157 IEAKKIPEK

-184 HNKNINFVVLANSP
+184 HNRNINFVVLANST
-198 LIHLTGNEYNIH
+198 LIHLTGNEYTIH

-234 FKFPDAKSSINELI
+234 FKFPDAKSSVNELV

-278 KIENYGMSV
+278 KIEKYGVPV

-292 DTTINCENLYFNGGA
+292 DTTINCENLYFNGGT
-307 TGELIAMQPRIRTS
+307 TGELVAMQPRIRTS

-327 ISCKKALD
+327 ISCKKDLN
-335 IVSLVASTSLDQ
+335 IVSLVTSTSFDQ

-375 DPSTE
+375 DPSIQ

-390 KCSIKNHRGD
+390 KCSIKNHKGD

-417 KNAYLNFSYRSEL
+417 KNAYLDFSYRSEL
-430 EVEGRDYK
+430 EVEGREYK

-469 FSNLDYAEGME
+469 FSNIDYAEGME

-486 NCVINGECE
+486 NCVVNGECE

-506 ILDNANLTC
+506 ILDSANLTC

-537 GVNNSELN
+537 AVNNSELN
-545 KAVVDSSEPI
+545 KSVVDSSEPI
-555 KIDSEIISSN
+555 KIDSGIISSN

-585 ISVKDIEIL
+585 ISVKDIELL